1 MQMEK
6 YVIIVAGGSG
16 KRMGG
21 EMPKQFLLVAGR
33 PVLMHTVDAFA
44 RTSSEFK
51 FILVLPEEHF
61 TTWNSLVDEYN
72 FTTPVTLV
80 AGGKERFFSVKNAL
94 AHVPNG
100 SLVAVHDGVRPFVSK
115 ETINEAFL
123 VAAEK
128 GSAVP
133 VIDEVDS
140 LRHVS
145 GGASQAVNRSEYKR
159 VQTPQVFQSTILK
172 NAYNQEFSSLFTD
185 DASVVESI
193 SEKITLTKGN
203 VENIKLTTPHEL
215 LLAEALI
222 NGYK

>member
-1 MQMEK
+1 MEK

-21 EMPKQFLLVAGR
+21 EVPKQFLLVAGK
-33 PVLMHTVDAFA
+33 PILMHTVEAFT
-44 RTSSEFK
+44 RTSSDFK

-61 TTWNSLVDEYN
+61 STWNALCNEYN
-72 FTTPVTLV
+72 FSVPMQMV

-94 AHVPNG
+94 DYVPNG
-100 SLVAVHDGVRPFVSK
+100 VLVAVHDGVRPFVS
-115 ETINEAFL
+115 EDTINEAFE
-123 VAAEK
+123 VAEKK

-140 LRHVS
+140 LRRVS
-145 GGASQAVNRSEYKR
+145 DGASQAVNRAEYKC

-172 NAYNQEFSSLFTD
+172 KAYNQEFSSFFTD

-193 SEKITLTKGN
+193 SEKITLTSGN

-215 LLAEALI
+215 LLAEALV

>member
-1 MQMEK
+1 MEK

-21 EMPKQFLLVAGR
+21 EMPKQFLLVAGK
-33 PVLMHTVDAFA
+33 PILMHTVEAFA
-44 RTSSEFK
+44 RADEGFK
-51 FILVLPEEHF
+51 FILVLPEAHF
-61 TTWNSLVDEYN
+61 STWHSLVNEYN
-72 FTTPVTLV
+72 FTIPVTLV
-80 AGGKERFFSVKNAL
+80 AGGAERFFSVKNAL

-100 SLVAVHDGVRPFVSK
+100 ALVAVHDGVRPFASK
-115 ETINEAFL
+115 ETILEAFA

-128 GSAVP
+128 GAAVP

-140 LRHVS
+140 LRRVQA
-145 GGASQAVNRSEYKR
+145 GESQAVNRSEYKR
-159 VQTPQVFQSTILK
+159 VQTPQVFQSTILQK
-172 NAYNQEFSSLFTD
+172 AYNQEFSSLFTD

-193 SEKITLTKGN
+193 GETITLTTGN
-203 VENIKLTTPHEL
+203 VENIKITTPHEL